1 MISPCTFLC
10 HLGLP
15 SGSRFNLS
23 EHVLLFGVITLDSI
37 PLQGVCIYTLCHSDY
52 KHSVILS
59 SRINNIAN
67 RLSTI
72 SDRVC
77 LLGASTLSLI
87 VASWTMRRKKT
98 KKKKRNSKY
107 CLFKLSVINM
117 CVSRGGLYIG
127 PDPTVPPPL
136 VNSNLSNSHGK
147 VADERP
153 RNPKPPSPGRLNY
166 PSDQPLL
173 LLSEK
178 KSGSAHDY
186 QMTKILHS
194 PYTGFAILGFHCTA

>member
-1 MISPCTFLC
+1 MIPPCTFLC

-98 KKKKRNSKY
+98 KKKRNSKY
-107 CLFKLSVINM
+107 CLFNLSVINM
-117 CVSRGGLYIG
+117 CVSRGGLYID
-127 PDPTVPPPL
+127 PDPTPT
-136 VNSNLSNSHGK
+136 
-147 VADERP
+147 
-153 RNPKPPSPGRLNY
+153 PSKFKLI
-166 PSDQPLL
+166 
-173 LLSEK
+173 K
-178 KSGSAHDY
+178 F
-186 QMTKILHS
+186 TW
-194 PYTGFAILGFHCTA
+194 